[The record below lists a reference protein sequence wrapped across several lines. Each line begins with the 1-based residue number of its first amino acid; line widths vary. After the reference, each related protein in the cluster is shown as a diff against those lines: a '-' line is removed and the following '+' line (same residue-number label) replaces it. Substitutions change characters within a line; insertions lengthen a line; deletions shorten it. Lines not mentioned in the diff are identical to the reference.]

1 MDALKILNLA
11 VRFGMELAMLVALG
25 YWGFHTGGSAGM
37 RWLLGIGAPLLAA
50 AVWGLWMAPKAS
62 QRLQGG
68 WFLLVELILFGL
80 AGWGLY
86 STGAKSWTLWLG
98 VVYVINRVLMV
109 VWKQ

>member
-1 MDALKILNLA
+1 
-11 VRFGMELAMLVALG
+11 
-25 YWGFHTGGSAGM
+25 
-37 RWLLGIGAPLLAA
+37 
-50 AVWGLWMAPKAS
+50 MAPKAS

>member
-1 MDALKILNLA
+1 MEILKLLNLA
-11 VRFGMELAMLVALG
+11 VRFAMELAMLVALG
-25 YWGFHTGGSAGM
+25 YWGFKTGGSSGM
-37 RWLLGIGAPLLAA
+37 RWVLGIGAPLLAA
-50 AVWGLWMAPKAS
+50 VVWGLWMAPKAS

-86 STGAKSWTLWLG
+86 SAGAKSWLLWLG
-98 VVYVINRVLMV
+98 VVYVINRILMV